1 MPDVSMTPRIALS
14 ASYVY
19 RNGTTRLAGDCRAG
33 KRTRFDFDFFR
44 DIEWAT
50 GHSDWRARQ
59 TARLKLDILVSVEN
73 AMFPAH
79 AGGPQT
85 RV

>member
-1 MPDVSMTPRIALS
+1 MGQQGLPAIVAPGNEPDSI
-14 ASYVY
+14 
-19 RNGTTRLAGDCRAG
+19 
-33 KRTRFDFDFFR
+33 FDFFR
-44 DIEWAT
+44 DIEGAA

-59 TARLKLDILVSVEN
+59 TARLKLDILASVEN